1 MKETDA
7 PDVVSLPLEK
17 AEEALR
23 EAHWEYEVRTVP
35 PAYGK
40 EDGGTTLKAYVVRQ
54 QLLPQHKAVITVMY
68 KKRREVH

>member
-17 AEEALR
+17 AEEVLR
-23 EAHWEYEVRTVP
+23 GAHWEYEVRTVP

-40 EDGGTTLKAYVVRQ
+40 EDGDGTLKAYVVRH
-54 QLLPQHKAVITVMY
+54 QLLPQHKSVITVMY